1 MQKRGLMLLAL
12 LLSAQIGWG
21 QGYSEPADQA
31 TTYNSA
37 MDLYQK
43 EQYANAQQLFKR
55 YVANATDEVNHR
67 KSNAEYYAAMC
78 AILLNNDDAEYLIAQ
93 FIKRYPESQKISAAY
108 FAMGKIQYQTKRYR
122 EAIKWLNRIARNGLD
137 REQDLEKDFMLGYC
151 YFMRNDAE
159 SAIKH
164 LYKVKDTDSKFA
176 APATYYYSHIAYHQQ
191 NYATAL
197 KGFKTLEEHE
207 LFAPIAPFYISQIYF
222 LQGDY
227 QRVIDYTPP
236 LVRTSSTKRTAEMA
250 RLVGESYFR
259 LQQYDSALIYFG
271 LYADKAPQLSRNDHY
286 MMGYASYQTGD
297 YARAAELLERVGT
310 SDDSLAQN
318 ANYHLADAYLRTG
331 EPAKA
336 RQAFALASKGDYDA
350 VIKEDAL
357 FNFAKLTYEQLYA
370 PFNEAIDAF
379 NRYIAQYPNTPR
391 TDEAYGY
398 LTLAYLNTRNYK
410 QAVEALE
417 RMQQHDPT
425 IKAAYQ
431 RAAFFR
437 AMELFQ
443 NQQFAEAV
451 RFYDISMRYSEYSN
465 TLAALAQYWQA
476 EANYRLG
483 QYQQAAEGY
492 GRFILTPGAF
502 THREYAVAHYNL
514 GYSNF
519 KLKRYDEAIV
529 WFRKFTSLTKDE
541 KTAYVGDAYNRI
553 GDAHFVQRKYWPS
566 IDYYD
571 KSIEIN
577 TLEPDYAMFQ
587 RGFALGLVDRL
598 EKKVQTMQTLVNNYP
613 ESPYV
618 DDALFE
624 MAESQML
631 MEQLGEAR
639 GNYQRIVDNYKGSN
653 YYVKSLVQ
661 LGLICYNAEQT
672 DQAMALYKRVVEEFP
687 NSPEAKNALVGIRNI
702 YVDNGDVDTYFA
714 YASSLGSLANVSLAE
729 KDSLTYIAAENV
741 YINGDCQRSITSLE
755 QYLQSYPNGAFML
768 NANYYMGECLQRQG
782 NPDRAIEA
790 YRRVVAAGKNQF
802 TESAYLQL
810 GRLYAERGDHQECY
824 AAYEQLEAMA
834 DRKQNLLEARL
845 GKLRSAA
852 AMARHDDVVG
862 LSGNVLAYDK
872 LPAEQERETRLHL
885 AHSLLALQR
894 TDAAIVELSTLA
906 QAPQTNEGA
915 EANYLLANLYLNSNK
930 FDKCEEQVMHFA
942 EINTP
947 HQYWLAKSFVVLAD
961 LYAKQDNFFQAKAT
975 LQSIIDGYT
984 DDTDGV
990 KDEARDRLQLLV
1002 NMEAQK
1008 QTPTAT
1014 PDTIRLKMSF

>member
-1 MQKRGLMLLAL
+1 MLLVL
-12 LLSAQIGWG
+12 LLAARMGLG
-21 QGYSEPADQA
+21 QGFSEPIDQA

-151 YFMRNDAE
+151 YFQRNDAE

-164 LYKVKDTDSKFA
+164 LYRVKDTDSKFA

-222 LQGDY
+222 FQGDY

-236 LVRTSSTKRTAEMA
+236 LVRTSTTKRTAEMA
-250 RLVGESYFR
+250 RLVGEAYFR
-259 LQQYDSALIYFG
+259 LQQYDSALAYFG

-286 MMGYASYQTGD
+286 MMGYASYQTRD
-297 YARAAELLERVGT
+297 YGRAAELLERVGT

-318 ANYHLADAYLRTG
+318 ANYHLADAYLRLG

-336 RQAFALASKGDYDA
+336 RQAFALASKGSYDT
-350 VIKEDAL
+350 VIQEDAL

-465 TLAALAQYWQA
+465 TLAALAAYWQA
-476 EANYRLG
+476 ESNYRLG

-519 KLKRYDEAIV
+519 KLKRYEEAIV
-529 WFRKFTSLTKDE
+529 WFRKFTSLTHDE

-553 GDAHFVQRKYWPS
+553 GDAHFIQRKYWPS

-598 EKKVQTMQTLVNNYP
+598 EKKVQTMQTLVNRYP

-624 MAESQML
+624 MAEGQML
-631 MEQLGEAR
+631 MGQLQDAR
-639 GNYQRIVDNYKGSN
+639 GNYQRIVDQYKGSA

-661 LGLICYNAEQT
+661 LGLICYNADQT
-672 DQAMALYKRVVEEFP
+672 DEAKALYKRVVEEFP
-687 NSPEAKNALVGIRNI
+687 NTPEAKNALVGIRNI

-714 YASSLGSLANVSLAE
+714 YASSLGSMANISLAE
-729 KDSLTYIAAENV
+729 KDSLSYMAAENI
-741 YINGDCQRSITSLE
+741 YIGGDCQRAITAME
-755 QYLQSYPNGAFML
+755 QYVQSYPNGTFAL
-768 NANYYMGECLQRQG
+768 NAHYYMGDCAQRQG
-782 NPDRAIEA
+782 DADRAIEA
-790 YRRVVAAGKNQF
+790 YKKVVAGAKNLF
-802 TESAYLQL
+802 SESAYLQL
-810 GRLYAERGDHQECY
+810 GQLYAKRNDHQASY
-824 AAYEQLEAMA
+824 AAFEQLETVA
-834 DRKQNLLEARL
+834 DRKQNILEARV

-852 AMARHDDVVG
+852 AMAHNDDVVG
-862 LSGNVLAYDK
+862 LAGNVLAYDN
-872 LPAEQERETRLHL
+872 LPNEIERETRWHL
-885 AHSLLALQR
+885 AHALLALQR
-894 TDAAIVELSTLA
+894 SDAALVELSTLA
-906 QAPQTNEGA
+906 QNPQTREGA
-915 EANYLLANLYLNSNK
+915 EANYLLAKLYFDTNK
-930 FDKCEEQVMHFA
+930 LDKAEEHVMRFA
-942 EINTP
+942 EHNTP
-947 HQYWLAKSFVVLAD
+947 HQYWLAKSFVVLGD
-961 LYAKQDNFFQAKAT
+961 VYAKLDNFFQAKAT
-975 LQSIIDGYT
+975 LQSVIDGYT

-1008 QTPTAT
+1008 QTPVAT
-1014 PDTIRLKMSF
+1014 PDTIRLKMTF